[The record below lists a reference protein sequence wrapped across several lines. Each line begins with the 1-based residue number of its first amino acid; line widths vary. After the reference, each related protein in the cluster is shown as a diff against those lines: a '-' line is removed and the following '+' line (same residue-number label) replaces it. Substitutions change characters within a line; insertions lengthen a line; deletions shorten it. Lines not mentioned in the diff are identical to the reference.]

1 MTERARTTARRAL
14 GLLGRVPL
22 ELLRSTWP
30 SLLLLILWVT
40 FAAPMWE
47 GFTTIAAEPGGGR
60 ALFLFFGTL
69 WVLSMLIS
77 DIHRCRYRTR
87 TTVTLPAPLARMTS
101 HLTPPEVLRRRARD
115 LVQALV
121 AAAAIIST
129 GRTPNDH
136 RGELT
141 SDELLSTARLRATE
155 LLSTHDQLLDQ
166 VMQRLLD
173 HPHESWC
180 NPDLDALAQAPAA

>member
-1 MTERARTTARRAL
+1 MTGRARTTARRAL

-22 ELLRSTWP
+22 ELLRSAWP

-40 FAAPMWE
+40 FAGPMWE
-47 GFTTIAAEPGGGR
+47 GFTAIAAEPGGGR

-101 HLTPPEVLRRRARD
+101 HLTPPEVLRRRARHEAAHA
-115 LVQALV
+115 VAGWALGGK
-121 AAAAIIST
+121 I
-129 GRTPNDH
+129 
-136 RGELT
+136 
-141 SDELLSTARLRATE
+141 
-155 LLSTHDQLLDQ
+155 LDQ